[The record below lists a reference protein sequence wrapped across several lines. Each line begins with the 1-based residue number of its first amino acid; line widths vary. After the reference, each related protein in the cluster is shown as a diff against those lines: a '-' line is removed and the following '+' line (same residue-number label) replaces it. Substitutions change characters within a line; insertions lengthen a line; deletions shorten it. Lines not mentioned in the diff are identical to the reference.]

1 VLTARSD
8 RSEGS
13 FAAGR
18 DVVVGSDLRADLRV
32 AHPLIARAHVLL
44 RFDQGRWL
52 AVDNNSLNGV
62 YLDGQR
68 VPVVDIHDGQTINI
82 GKPDGPRITFEVGQH
97 VGNVGLLPPT
107 TKSLP
112 IITTQ
117 PSASAPLRGQPTGP
131 RSAAAPPRP
140 PARPQPPPVTPP
152 SRPFPRRDAQRRP
165 ATPTVP
171 PQAATRAVPHAGPH
185 RAALNPPAGRA
196 SDAGE
201 FPTTWVS
208 PPGGDQERRPAAGRS
223 AWIGRALNNDIVV
236 HDVLASR
243 HHAFLN
249 PTPTGAEIRDANSIN
264 GTFVNGVKVGSAA
277 LSDGDVVTIGN
288 VDLVFHDGM
297 LVRRQEAATRAGGLE
312 VREVNFAV
320 DGKNLLERIS
330 LVARPGTLTALIG
343 GSGAGKTTLSRLIA
357 GYATPSSGSVTFE
370 GHDIHTEY
378 ASLRTRI
385 GMVPQDDV
393 VHRQLTVSQALGY
406 AAELRLPPDTSKS
419 DRAQVVAQVLDEL
432 GLTGHAD
439 TRVDRLSGGQRK
451 RASVALELLTG
462 PSLLI
467 LDEPTSGLDPALDL
481 QVMTMLR
488 QLADAGRVVL
498 VVTHSLTYLDVCDQV
513 LLMAPGGKTAYLGPP
528 GQIGAAMGTTN
539 WAHIFAKVGADPDEA
554 NRRFLAQNRPPPP
567 PPTEAPAELGVQ
579 PHTSKRR
586 QFSTIAR
593 RQVRLV
599 VSDRAYFVFLAVL
612 PFVMGALSLTVP
624 GNVGFGYADPVS
636 ESAGEAGMIL
646 TLLTMA
652 AVFMGTALTIRD
664 LIGERPI
671 FRREQAV
678 GLSSTA
684 YLLAKVAVFCT
695 FAVIQAAI
703 TTAIVVLG
711 KGPPTRPAV
720 LLGNATLELFAGV
733 AATCVAAAMLGL
745 LLSALARSSEQIM
758 PLLVVSLMMQMVL
771 SGGMVPVTHRIFLDQ
786 LSWLVP
792 SRWGYAAQGSTV
804 DLWTVSPGPQS
815 PRDRHFE
822 HTAAAWL
829 FDMGMLAALTVAYA
843 ALVRWRIRL
852 TR

>member
-1 VLTARSD
+1 MTRPAQPVLTARSD

-44 RFDQGRWL
+44 RFDQGRWQ
-52 AVDNNSLNGV
+52 AVDNNSLNGI

-68 VPVVDIHDGQTINI
+68 VPLVDIHDGQTINI
-82 GKPDGPRITFEVGQH
+82 GKPDGPRITFEVGM
-97 VGNVGLLPPT
+97 GNVGLLPPT
-107 TKSLP
+107 TKSIP
-112 IITTQ
+112 IITAQ
-117 PSASAPLRGQPTGP
+117 PSASPPRPVTGP
-131 RSAAAPPRP
+131 ARRAAQPPRP
-140 PARPQPPPVTPP
+140 PASPS
-152 SRPFPRRDAQRRP
+152 SRPFPRRDAQRRSAVP
-165 ATPTVP
+165 IVP
-171 PQAATRAVPHAGPH
+171 PEAATRAVPQSGPH
-185 RAALNPPAGRA
+185 PAALNRPSGR

-208 PPGGDQERRPAAGRS
+208 VPGGESERRPAAGRS

-249 PTPTGAEIRDANSIN
+249 PTPTGAEIRDANSSN

-312 VREVNFAV
+312 VREVNFGIG
-320 DGKNLLERIS
+320 GKNLLERIS

-406 AAELRLPPDTSKS
+406 AAELRLPPDTSKA
-419 DRAQVVAQVLDEL
+419 DRVQVVAQVLDEL
-432 GLTGHAD
+432 GLTEHAD
-439 TRVDRLSGGQRK
+439 TRVDKLSGGQRK

-554 NRRFLAQNRPPPP
+554 NRRFLAQNKPPPP
-567 PPTEAPAELGVQ
+567 TQTEAPAELGV
-579 PHTSKRR
+579 PPRTSKRH

-599 VSDRAYFVFLAVL
+599 VSDRAYFLFLAVL

-624 GNVGFGYADPVS
+624 GSVGFGYADPVS

-695 FAVIQAAI
+695 FAIIQAAI
-703 TTAIVVLG
+703 ATAIVVLG

-745 LLSALARSSEQIM
+745 LLSALARSNEQIM

-792 SRWGYAAQGSTV
+792 ARWGYAAQGATV

-815 PRDRHFE
+815 PRDSHFE

-829 FDMGMLAALTVAYA
+829 FDMGMLAVLTVAYA